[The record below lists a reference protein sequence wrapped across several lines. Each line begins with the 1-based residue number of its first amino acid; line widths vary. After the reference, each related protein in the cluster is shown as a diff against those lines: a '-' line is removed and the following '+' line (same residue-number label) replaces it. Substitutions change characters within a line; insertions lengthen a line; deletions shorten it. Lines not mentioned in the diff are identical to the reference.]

1 MAREGLLEGK
11 VAVITAAGSGMG
23 RAAALRFSAEGATV
37 VAADIDEGKANAVAA
52 EADGAIE
59 PYVVD
64 VADLAALSGLYDHI
78 RGKHGRLEVLY
89 HHAGIPGPAGLDV
102 EEADWQRAIDIN
114 MRAVF
119 YSATY
124 GHRLLADSGGGSMIF
139 TSSISGIVGSPLSPM
154 YSMTKGGVV
163 LLAKALALSLAPSG
177 IRVNAI
183 CPGSVDTPMFPTFFE
198 RFSEEEAEKVKQAYI
213 SSIPLA
219 RIAQPE
225 EIASA
230 ALFLAS
236 DLSSYVTGHAL
247 PVDGGISAK

>member
-1 MAREGLLEGK
+1 
-11 VAVITAAGSGMG
+11 
-23 RAAALRFSAEGATV
+23 
-37 VAADIDEGKANAVAA
+37 
-52 EADGAIE
+52 
-59 PYVVD
+59 
-64 VADLAALSGLYDHI
+64 
-78 RGKHGRLEVLY
+78 
-89 HHAGIPGPAGLDV
+89 
-102 EEADWQRAIDIN
+102 
-114 MRAVF
+114 
-119 YSATY
+119 
-124 GHRLLADSGGGSMIF
+124 MIF